1 MLRKRV
7 ELLKHEWGKRGL
19 GLEDINT
26 YANFKLFIGTGILC
40 LLLFREVYRNER
52 LIPILRSLSIQCKQ
66 PELHALG
73 PYQESDVQ
81 ISPKCISE
89 IVILQ
94 RQLVKLIESF
104 ENYMTGD
111 VTTD

>member
-7 ELLKHEWGKRGL
+7 DLLRH
-19 GLEDINT
+19 INT
-26 YANFKLFIGTGILC
+26 YANFKLFVK
-40 LLLFREVYRNER
+40 VYRNER

-73 PYQESDVQ
+73 SYQESDVH
-81 ISPKCISE
+81 ISPQCIPE

-104 ENYMTGD
+104 ENYMIGD
-111 VTTD
+111 VKTD